1 MPTNEA
7 SNEILRSYSPK
18 RQLRLETNEK
28 NIRTFELYRIM
39 KRGFEF
45 LKQIKENNNREW
57 FTKHKPEY
65 DLIVKE
71 NKIFFEQI
79 YSELQKYDSLQ
90 GIHIFRIY
98 KDVRFSKDKS
108 PYKTN
113 FGAGYSRTKPML
125 RGGYYIHLEQNNSFV
140 GGGFWAPNS
149 EDLLRI
155 RKEFEMDTTEIEKIT
170 SDNSFV
176 KYFGELKG
184 EDGVKTAPKGFDKN
198 HPAINLIKK
207 KQFLVKRKFTDQEV
221 LSDDFQKEVMAT
233 FLTMRPFFD
242 YMSELLTTDLNGEPL
257 F

>member
-1 MPTNEA
+1 
-7 SNEILRSYSPK
+7 
-18 RQLRLETNEK
+18 
-28 NIRTFELYRIM
+28 M

-79 YSELQKYDSLQ
+79 YSELQKHDSLQ

-140 GGGFWAPNS
+140 GGGFWSPNS
-149 EDLLRI
+149 GDLLRI

-170 SDNSFV
+170 SDNTFV
-176 KYFGELKG
+176 KYFGELEG

-198 HPAINLIKK
+198 HPAIHLIKK
-207 KQFLVKRKFTDQEV
+207 KQFVVKRKFTDKEV
-221 LSDDFQKEVMAT
+221 LSDDFQKEVIAT
-233 FLTMRPFFD
+233 FLAMRPFFD
-242 YMSELLTTDLNGEPL
+242 YMSELLTTDLNGESL